1 MQTQTTSQPQTRMTD
16 PLFSALAA
24 PLQAKVGELM
34 ERAVAA
40 APGAERSRLLRWLL
54 VAVALFLLW
63 RVGRGMRKLFWSLFG
78 IGMALWWSGAA
89 WWLHR

>member
-1 MQTQTTSQPQTRMTD
+1 MQTQTSSPAQTHTAE
-16 PLFSALAA
+16 PLVSALAT
-24 PLQAKVGELM
+24 PLQAKVGEWL
-34 ERAVAA
+34 ERAATA

-54 VAVALFLLW
+54 VAAAVFLLW
-63 RVGRGMRKLFWSLFG
+63 RVGRGLRKLFWSLFW